1 MSIYTDKY
9 AFIVDIEK
17 YIIRCVEKNDFI
29 SYQVVEGSRYESW
42 IYVIG
47 KKNKAENYQKMIQII
62 YELKLDNYF
71 DVFYGEGYFL
81 SLDSSEPTFKVGIRL
96 KYKALKFNRI
106 THKLDNTYTLLK
118 LRGLIV

>member
-9 AFIVDIEK
+9 AFIVNIEK
-17 YIIRCVEKNDFI
+17 YIIRCVEKSAFI

-47 KKNKAENYQKMIQII
+47 KKNKAENYQKIIQITH
-62 YELKLDNYF
+62 ELKLDNYF
-71 DVFYGEGYFL
+71 NVFYGEGYFL
-81 SLDSSEPTFKVGIRL
+81 SLDSSEPTFKVDIRL
-96 KYKALKFNRI
+96 KDKALKFNKI

-118 LRGLIV
+118 LKGLIV